1 MACFSGK
8 ETASGIT
15 ARTFVGERS
24 SSFSRG
30 VDGIDEYDGRDDG
43 DVGGGG
49 GSDDGGRRENMTRYA
64 GPTPD
69 WLALRLQ

>member
-1 MACFSGK
+1 MKVGLFLGK

-30 VDGIDEYDGRDDG
+30 VDGIDEYDGDDDG
-43 DVGGGG
+43 ATMATAAASTAAVA
-49 GSDDGGRRENMTRYA
+49 RT
-64 GPTPD
+64 
-69 WLALRLQ
+69 